1 LGNKEMEAQALK
13 NVRRC
18 VKWLAE
24 RERFQAGHSSFKEAL
39 LPGLHKAENKKAHR
53 EHTKPFTSFAES
65 CYPDSDK
72 KRAADDHMM

>member
-1 LGNKEMEAQALK
+1 MGNKEMEAQALK

-39 LPGLHKAENKKAHR
+39 LPGLHKAENKDLQIG
-53 EHTKPFTSFAES
+53 HTHTHTLASPFL
-65 CYPDSDK
+65 
-72 KRAADDHMM
+72 